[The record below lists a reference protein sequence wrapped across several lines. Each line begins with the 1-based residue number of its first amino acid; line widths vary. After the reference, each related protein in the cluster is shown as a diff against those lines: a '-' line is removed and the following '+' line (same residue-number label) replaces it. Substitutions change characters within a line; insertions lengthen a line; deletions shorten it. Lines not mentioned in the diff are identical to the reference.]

1 MKKIALIFAG
11 GTGKRMGKDIPKQF
25 LKIADKEI
33 IIRTIEVFENSD
45 YIDEIYISCIEDWI
59 DYLENLLNKFNI
71 KKVKKVVAGGT
82 TGQMSGCTAQSTT
95 EKQSR

>member
-45 YIDEIYISCIEDWI
+45 YIDEIFIIRPHFS
-59 DYLENLLNKFNI
+59 
-71 KKVKKVVAGGT
+71 
-82 TGQMSGCTAQSTT
+82 
-95 EKQSR
+95 

>member
-1 MKKIALIFAG
+1 MKKVALIFAG

-45 YIDEIYISCIEDWI
+45 YIDEIYIYCIEDWI
-59 DYLENLLNKFNI
+59 DYL
-71 KKVKKVVAGGT
+71 
-82 TGQMSGCTAQSTT
+82 
-95 EKQSR
+95 